1 MTNLVRPVREVGEV
15 GEVRPVRIEPLS
27 LSRRLAWETL
37 YGAYADFY
45 RVPRLS
51 AARLELLWGWL
62 TDPSDAM
69 RGLVAVEEGGENG
82 GDGTVGKKVGTDG
95 TVGTGGTVG
104 TVETIGTGGT
114 VGTVETVG
122 TGGTVGKGGKD
133 EVGGR
138 GGRGGR
144 GGEVLGLAHF
154 CVQRNP
160 LRAARLLYLHDLY
173 VLPSARGLGIGGRLV
188 GAVAEVARAEGCLRV
203 RWATHAE
210 NARAQ
215 KLYDKLAK
223 RTSWVIYDLQP

>member
-1 MTNLVRPVREVGEV
+1 MTNLIRPVREV

-82 GDGTVGKKVGTDG
+82 GDGTVGKKVGT
-95 TVGTGGTVG
+95 GGTVG

-114 VGTVETVG
+114 VGK
-122 TGGTVGKGGKD
+122 VGKDG
-133 EVGGR
+133 V
-138 GGRGGR
+138 GGR

-188 GAVAEVARAEGCLRV
+188 GAVAEIARAEGCLRV

>member
-1 MTNLVRPVREVGEV
+1 MTNLARPVREV

-69 RGLVAVEEGGENG
+69 RGLVAVEEGGETG
-82 GDGTVGKKVGTDG
+82 GDGTVGKK
-95 TVGTGGTVG
+95 
-104 TVETIGTGGT
+104 
-114 VGTVETVG
+114 VG

-133 EVGGR
+133 GKDGV

-188 GAVAEVARAEGCLRV
+188 GAVAEIARAEGCLRV

>member
-1 MTNLVRPVREVGEV
+1 MTNLVRPVGEV

-82 GDGTVGKKVGTDG
+82 GDGTVGKKVGT
-95 TVGTGGTVG
+95 GGTVG

-114 VGTVETVG
+114 VGTVDTVG
-122 TGGTVGKGGKD
+122 TGGTVGKVGKD
-133 EVGGR
+133 GV

-188 GAVAEVARAEGCLRV
+188 GAVGEIARAEGCLRV